1 MKKIVSAILSC
12 AMIAGCLTSCGK
24 KYDDKFIGKWEASEM
39 VVDGTSYEDF
49 MGVPLNAMFQ
59 FDIQDNGKGEWHS
72 PMSGSSGGESDMRM
86 EWDSGE
92 NGSID
97 VTAYIENDSE
107 SEQKFSMVYD
117 NGELTF
123 TEDDVEFHMKKVD
136 SFTQYSQDELTGMYN
151 NTINSLLTSGQ

>member
-12 AMIAGCLTSCGK
+12 AMIAGCLTGCGK

-86 EWDSGE
+86 EWDSDRK
-92 NGSID
+92 S
-97 VTAYIENDSE
+97 V
-107 SEQKFSMVYD
+107 V
-117 NGELTF
+117 
-123 TEDDVEFHMKKVD
+123 
-136 SFTQYSQDELTGMYN
+136 
-151 NTINSLLTSGQ
+151 